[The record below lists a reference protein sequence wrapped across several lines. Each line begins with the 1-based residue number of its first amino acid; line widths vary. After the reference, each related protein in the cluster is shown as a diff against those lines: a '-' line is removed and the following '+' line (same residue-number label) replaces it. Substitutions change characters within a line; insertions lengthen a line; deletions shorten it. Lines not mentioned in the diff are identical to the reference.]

1 MAGLRAG
8 LLFAIKLINP
18 KIDRVKETN
27 SDMFANVILNEQPN
41 CINRTFE
48 PDIMFFKHNKSF
60 WFCYVFTLKSTQQN
74 C

>member
-27 SDMFANVILNEQPN
+27 SDMFAKEQINERLN
-41 CINRTFE
+41 CIRG
-48 PDIMFFKHNKSF
+48 
-60 WFCYVFTLKSTQQN
+60 
-74 C
+74 